1 MPATSIFLCPRIL
14 VVVSVAILIT
24 TDLGIII
31 NWFFNYGRLLSLDYK
46 VTSLG
51 SYRRSN
57 YNHVGLTWFFR
68 SRVWIFV
75 ALAHVTSSTS
85 SLAAHFRQ
93 VGRFRKSYSVWF
105 IFLSLSLTL
114 CHLLAAWDQSCLHWQ
129 EILMRGVE
137 HITRLPVG
145 FIHQLSSLVLALLY
159 LLQVAVLGFVKLS
172 LSLVVVQVLRSSR
185 LFYFFLLF
193 F

>member
-1 MPATSIFLCPRIL
+1 
-14 VVVSVAILIT
+14 
-24 TDLGIII
+24 
-31 NWFFNYGRLLSLDYK
+31 
-46 VTSLG
+46 
-51 SYRRSN
+51 
-57 YNHVGLTWFFR
+57 
-68 SRVWIFV
+68 
-75 ALAHVTSSTS
+75 
-85 SLAAHFRQ
+85 
-93 VGRFRKSYSVWF
+93 
-105 IFLSLSLTL
+105 
-114 CHLLAAWDQSCLHWQ
+114 
-129 EILMRGVE
+129 MRGVE